1 MGRGAEPLTAHETA
15 GPDEPSADL
24 LAQSVRFQEA
34 FEFAPD
40 CQLVTNPVGLILE
53 ANHAAVALID
63 HRKEFLI
70 GKPLPLFA
78 AEGSRS
84 RFYECIWRLD
94 QGAPND
100 AFESRVVRRGD
111 GPRDVHAVARAGERR
126 PGSRTPAMIHWIIRD
141 VTEWRRSEATRAEL
155 QRRLTTAQEDE
166 RQRVARDLHDGT
178 GQMLTALSL
187 GLRAVRDAGP
197 LTQEAH
203 ARLDHV
209 QHLIDELARQVHDL
223 ATALRPAALDDLGLE
238 AATRQFVV
246 NWSKRAKVPTDFQ
259 IIGPHGRRFPP
270 EIETVLFRVVQEG
283 LTNVAKHAGAGRV
296 AVMIGSTAEN
306 AVAVVEDDGT
316 GFDMEGVAKMLLP
329 GEAPTG
335 HVQLGILGMRERVA
349 LVGGTLEIETTPGRG
364 TTVIAR
370 LPLQP

>member
-1 MGRGAEPLTAHETA
+1 MHETA
-15 GPDEPSADL
+15 GPDEPAPGSLDRR
-24 LAQSVRFQEA
+24 VRYQEA

-40 CQLVTNPVGLILE
+40 CQLVTNPVGIILE
-53 ANHAAVALID
+53 ANHAAAALVD

-94 QGAPND
+94 LGAPND
-100 AFESRVVRRGD
+100 AFESKLVRRGD
-111 GPRDVHAVARAGERR
+111 GPRDIHAVARAGERQTD
-126 PGSRTPAMIHWIIRD
+126 SRAPVTIHWIIRD
-141 VTEWRRSEATRAEL
+141 VTEWRRAEATRTEL

-187 GLRAVRDAGP
+187 SVRAVRDAGP

-209 QHLIDELARQVHDL
+209 QRLIDELARQVHDL

-238 AATRQFVV
+238 AATRQFVA

-283 LTNVAKHAGAGRV
+283 LTNVAKHAGASRA
-296 AVMIGSTAEN
+296 AVMIGSTAES

-316 GFDMEGVAKMLLP
+316 GFDMEGVTKTLLP

-335 HVQLGILGMRERVA
+335 HARLGILGMRERVA